1 MKSVVNTPEYQPQND
16 EINFKSVEALANG
29 KNSHPSDMDLAI
41 FEGLLDFM
49 GSNKRSEN
57 LEELKKILKTLEE
70 RSFRYKNLIDSIDKK
85 KMPKLY
91 RFMTSPIIA
100 SVLLGIKPVS
110 ILDFEIIDIEI
121 DEKIDPD
128 MKNAFK
134 DCKKNFFNIPG
145 YVSTLQDEYKL
156 STIYVLLKKFGFN
169 KDIDVVPSGSMYR
182 SGVKTSFMI
191 NDNNAVREKMRKFLG
206 EKEFDI
212 FFKKYKKKYH
222 NDKLIFRESENL
234 LVCSFM
240 PSFFQNIVNYHLFY
254 ALFFGF
260 DMTNAEWYEQPSS
273 EMFARILI
281 KDEREEKLDLSDLLR
296 KESYDIAWF
305 VVKKKD
311 RPEESLLKLEQANK
325 KIQGYIYL
333 FQLFNSLTK
342 HEIFYMQPYLYVNQK
357 LVHLSVQ
364 LKDQGN
370 DFFYKNKYSEALSLY
385 TNALVLNKN
394 NTKFDSEFASK
405 LYYNRGMCYLKLC
418 DYAKAIQNFTKA
430 IQLNPNYKKAHQ
442 NRDQAFKKLLEL
454 EISKEGHEKLE
465 ILSVFATLNFFQKN
479 LKGTN
484 QNKAITW
491 SIHLEDL
498 LQIML
503 SVKGTNILFDNR
515 ISPVDVLR
523 LLIENFYYNELK
535 FQLPSMIIEDIIK
548 IRAIRAS
555 V

>member
-1 MKSVVNTPEYQPQND
+1 LQQ
-16 EINFKSVEALANG
+16 
-29 KNSHPSDMDLAI
+29 
-41 FEGLLDFM
+41 
-49 GSNKRSEN
+49 
-57 LEELKKILKTLEE
+57 
-70 RSFRYKNLIDSIDKK
+70 
-85 KMPKLY
+85 
-91 RFMTSPIIA
+91 TS
-100 SVLLGIKPVS
+100 
-110 ILDFEIIDIEI
+110 
-121 DEKIDPD
+121 
-128 MKNAFK
+128 
-134 DCKKNFFNIPG
+134 
-145 YVSTLQDEYKL
+145 Q
-156 STIYVLLKKFGFN
+156 
-169 KDIDVVPSGSMYR
+169 R
-182 SGVKTSFMI
+182 
-191 NDNNAVREKMRKFLG
+191 REKKCQTSTPG
-206 EKEFDI
+206 SK
-212 FFKKYKKKYH
+212 
-222 NDKLIFRESENL
+222 
-234 LVCSFM
+234 
-240 PSFFQNIVNYHLFY
+240 PSKN
-254 ALFFGF
+254 
-260 DMTNAEWYEQPSS
+260 
-273 EMFARILI
+273 
-281 KDEREEKLDLSDLLR
+281 
-296 KESYDIAWF
+296 
-305 VVKKKD
+305 
-311 RPEESLLKLEQANK
+311 NK
-325 KIQGYIYL
+325 KITHSHKQYAWKTG
-333 FQLFNSLTK
+333 TP
-342 HEIFYMQPYLYVNQK
+342 HLYVNQK